1 MNLKGPVFCKECP
14 SMGRQEFT
22 ILIADDDQYIRD
34 DLGQLLADPSR
45 QLFFAGTASE
55 TWQTVQRERP
65 HLVLLDIKFP
75 DSDDL
80 SVLKR
85 IKESFPD
92 TEVIIL
98 TSQTEN
104 LSQVVAAIKMGAFDY
119 VGKPFNRDEL
129 RNRIE
134 KALKLRRLVRSNQIM
149 QDELERR
156 DGLERIIGSSPAMQH
171 VRQTIRRLADS
182 EGCVLIH
189 GESGTGKEL
198 AAKALHYSSKR
209 RSSPFITINCAAV
222 PESLIESV
230 FFGHRRGS
238 FTGAIESTKGK
249 FELAEEGTIFLDEIG
264 DMPISQQ
271 PALLRVLEYRT
282 FTPVG
287 ESKERECRAR
297 FVFATNRDLRD
308 CIAQRTFREDLF
320 YRINVAAI
328 LLPALRSHPHD
339 IPDLVEHYRIQI
351 SHDMGRKPVGVHP
364 EFLEVLQQYDWPGNA
379 RELKN
384 ILEGA
389 LMLLDPGQEEL
400 TLQNLPPEILATRKE
415 EGVARPTSTA
425 ERREKQELIRA
436 LRQCNGNLTQ
446 AANVIGIH
454 RNTIRHKLRFYGISH
469 NTINERDSN
478 D

>member
-1 MNLKGPVFCKECP
+1 
-14 SMGRQEFT
+14 MGAQVYK

-34 DLGQLLADPSR
+34 DLGQLLADHSR
-45 QLFFAGTASE
+45 QLFFAGSASE
-55 TWQTVQRERP
+55 TWQIVQRENP

-80 SVLKR
+80 CNLKR
-85 IKESFPD
+85 IKEGYPNI
-92 TEVIIL
+92 EVIIL

-104 LSQVVAAIKMGAFDY
+104 LSQVVAAIKMGAYDY

-134 KALKLRRLVRSNQIM
+134 KALKLHSLVRSNRIM

-156 DGLERIIGSSPAMQH
+156 DGLERIIGSSAAMEH

-182 EGCVLIH
+182 EGCVLVH

-209 RSSPFITINCAAV
+209 RSSPFITINCAAI

-230 FFGHRRGS
+230 FFGHRRGA

-249 FELAEEGTIFLDEIG
+249 FELAEDGTIFLDEIG

-287 ESKERECRAR
+287 ESRERECRAR

-328 LLPALRSHPHD
+328 LLPALRSHPND
-339 IPDLVEHYRIQI
+339 IPDLVEHYRIRI
-351 SHDMGRKPVGVHP
+351 SNDMGRKPVGIHP
-364 EFLEVLQQYDWPGNA
+364 EFLEVLKQYDWPGNA

-384 ILEGA
+384 VLEGA
-389 LMLLDPGQEEL
+389 LMFLEPGQQEL

-415 EGVARPTSTA
+415 EGVAPPSSTA

-436 LRQCNGNLTQ
+436 LRQCKGNLTQ

-454 RNTIRHKLRFYGISH
+454 RNTIRHKMRFYGISH
-469 NTINERDSN
+469 STISERDSN
-478 D
+478 DQ